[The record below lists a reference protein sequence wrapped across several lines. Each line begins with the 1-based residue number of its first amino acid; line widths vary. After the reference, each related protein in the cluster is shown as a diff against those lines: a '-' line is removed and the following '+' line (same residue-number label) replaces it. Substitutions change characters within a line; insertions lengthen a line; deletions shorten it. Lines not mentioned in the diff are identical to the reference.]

1 MKETLRHMG
10 EKIIWSNPQLT
21 GVPDEKIKMS
31 GTETIFAIFKKKKKD
46 ENFLEWMKD
55 MSLQISQ
62 MPRQDK

>member
-10 EKIIWSNPQLT
+10 DKIIWSNPQLT

-31 GTETIFAIFKKKKKD
+31 GTETIFAIFKKKKKKD

-55 MSLQISQ
+55 MSLQISS
-62 MPRQDK
+62 DA

>member
-55 MSLQISQ
+55 MSLQISS
-62 MPRQDK
+62 DA

>member
-1 MKETLRHMG
+1 MG

-31 GTETIFAIFKKKKKD
+31 GTETIFAIFKKKKKKD